1 MALEKPCSA
10 TKMAISLRSELVL
23 TGPNLARTPL
33 WNEHKTLGGKLV
45 PFAGFEMPVQ
55 YKTGALKEYNAVR
68 QGAAGLFDIT
78 HMGQVRV
85 TGSDSLAFLQYVTS
99 NDVAK
104 LVNGQVQYSALLNE
118 QGTFI
123 DDITTYKISDT
134 EYYLC
139 INAANRSRDVKHLQA
154 EASAFNVT
162 VTDESDATTLLA
174 LQGAKAQAALQPLV
188 DIDLESIGYYRF
200 AGAEMNGV
208 QGIISRTGYTGE
220 DGFEVYIPNTIAV
233 RIWRQLLQNGAEP
246 IGLAARDM
254 LRTEMGYALYGHE
267 ISDAV
272 TPVEARLMWITKL
285 DKGDFIGKA
294 AVQARK
300 EAGPRQRLI
309 ALKLTGRGIPR
320 EHYQVFVDGAPSG
333 EITSGMF
340 SPMAGGVALA
350 YVKPE
355 HTESGDLSV
364 VIRGKQVAAERTT
377 LPFVRSNVR
386 R

>member
-1 MALEKPCSA
+1 M
-10 TKMAISLRSELVL
+10 TVL
-23 TGPNLARTPL
+23 QKTPL
-33 WNEHKTLGGKLV
+33 FNEHVTLGGKLV

-55 YKTGALKEYNAVR
+55 YKAGALKEYTAVR
-68 QGAAGLFDIT
+68 EGAAGLFDIS
-78 HMGQVRV
+78 HMGQVRI
-85 TGSDSLAFLQYVTS
+85 TGSDSMAFLQYVTS

-104 LVNGQVQYSALLNE
+104 LVDGQVQYSALLNE
-118 QGTFI
+118 QGAFI

-139 INAANRSRDVKHLQA
+139 INAANRFKDVAHLQSEVA
-154 EASAFNVT
+154 AFDVT
-162 VTDESDATTLLA
+162 VADESDDTTLLA
-174 LQGAKAQAALQPLV
+174 LQGAKAQAILQPLV
-188 DIDLESIGYYRF
+188 NIDLDSIGYYRF
-200 AGAEMNGV
+200 ASAEVKGD
-208 QGIISRTGYTGE
+208 QGIVSRTGYTGE
-220 DGFEVYIPNTIAV
+220 DGFEVYIPNAIAV
-233 RIWRQLLQNGAEP
+233 DVWRQLLQNGAEP

-267 ISDAV
+267 ISEAV

-285 DKGDFIGKA
+285 NKGDFIGRA
-294 AVQARK
+294 AVTARRA
-300 EAGPRQRLI
+300 AGPRQRLI

-320 EHYQVFVDGAPSG
+320 EHYQVLVDGAPSG

-355 HTESGDLSV
+355 HADAGELSV
-364 VIRGKQVAAERTT
+364 LIRGKPVAAERTT

-386 R
+386 K

>member
-1 MALEKPCSA
+1 M
-10 TKMAISLRSELVL
+10 TD
-23 TGPNLARTPL
+23 LAHTPL
-33 WNEHKTLGGKLV
+33 WDEHIALGGKLV

-55 YKTGALKEYNAVR
+55 YKAGALKEYQTVR
-68 QGAAGLFDIT
+68 TGEAGLFDIS
-78 HMGQVRV
+78 HMGQVRISG
-85 TGSDSLAFLQYVTS
+85 TDSLAFLQYVTT
-99 NDVAK
+99 NDVSK
-104 LVNGQVQYSALLNE
+104 LVHGQVQYSALLNE

-123 DDITTYKISDT
+123 DDITIYKISDT

-139 INAANRSRDVKHLQA
+139 INASNRFKDVAHLQA
-154 EASAFNVT
+154 EAIHFNVT
-162 VTDESDATTLLA
+162 VADESDATTLLA
-174 LQGAKAQAALQPLV
+174 LQGAKAQATLQPLV

-200 AGAEMNGV
+200 AQTEVNGV

-220 DGFEVYIPNTIAV
+220 DGFEIYIPNSIAV
-233 RIWRQLLQNGAEP
+233 DVWRRLLNNGAEP

-285 DKGDFIGKA
+285 DKSDFIGKA

-300 EAGPRQRLI
+300 MAGKKLRLI

-320 EHYQVFVDGAPSG
+320 EHYQVLVDGVPSG

-355 HTESGDLSV
+355 HADTGGLSV
-364 VIRGKQVAAERTT
+364 VIRGKAVPAERTT
-377 LPFVRSNVR
+377 TPFVCSNVR
-386 R
+386 K

>member
-1 MALEKPCSA
+1 M
-10 TKMAISLRSELVL
+10 
-23 TGPNLARTPL
+23 TGLQKTPL
-33 WNEHKTLGGKLV
+33 YDEHVALGGKMV

-55 YKTGALKEYNAVR
+55 YKNGALKEYTFVR
-68 QGAAGLFDIT
+68 EGGAGLFDIT

-85 TGSDSLAFLQYVTS
+85 TGAGALAFLQYVTT
-99 NDVAK
+99 NDVSN
-104 LVNGQVQYSALLNE
+104 LIEGQVQYSALLNE
-118 QGTFI
+118 AGTFI

-139 INAANRSRDVKHLQA
+139 INAANRHKDVAHLQA
-154 EASAFNVT
+154 HAERFDACT
-162 VTDESDATTLLA
+162 VDESDDTTLLA
-174 LQGAKAQAALQPLV
+174 LQGAAAQAALQPLV
-188 DIDLESIGYYRF
+188 DTDLESIGYYKF
-200 AGAEMNGV
+200 ARVNVHGTP
-208 QGIISRTGYTGE
+208 GIVSRTGYTGE
-220 DGFEVYIPNTIAV
+220 DGFEIYIPNSIAV
-233 RIWRQLLQNGAEP
+233 DVWTQLLAGGAEP

-272 TPVEARLMWITKL
+272 TPVEAKLMWITKL
-285 DKGDFIGKA
+285 DKGDFIGKQ
-294 AVQARK
+294 AVADRK
-300 EAGPRQRLI
+300 AAGPQKRLI

-320 EHYQVFVDGAPSG
+320 EHYAVFVDGEKSG
-333 EITSGMF
+333 EITSGMH

-355 HTESGDLSV
+355 HAESGELSV
-364 VIRGKQVAAERTT
+364 EIRGKQVAAERTT

>member
-1 MALEKPCSA
+1 M
-10 TKMAISLRSELVL
+10 T
-23 TGPNLARTPL
+23 NLLKTPL
-33 WNEHKTLGGKLV
+33 FDAHVALGGKMV

-55 YKTGALKEYNAVR
+55 YKSGALKEYTFVR
-68 QGAAGLFDIT
+68 EGGAGLFDIT

-85 TGSDSLAFLQYVTS
+85 TGSGALAFLQFVTT
-99 NDVAK
+99 NDVSK
-104 LVNGQVQYSALLNE
+104 LTRGQVHYSALLNE
-118 QGTFI
+118 AGTFI
-123 DDITTYKISDT
+123 DDITTYKINDT

-139 INAANRSRDVKHLQA
+139 INAANRHKDVAHLQA
-154 EASAFNVT
+154 QAEHFDVC
-162 VTDESDATTLLA
+162 VVDESDDTTLLA
-174 LQGAKAQAALQPLV
+174 LQGTAAQAALQPLV
-188 DIDLESIGYYRF
+188 DADLESIGYYKF
-200 AGAEMNGV
+200 AQVQVNGTA
-208 QGIISRTGYTGE
+208 GIVSRTGYTGE
-220 DGFEVYIPNTIAV
+220 DGFEIYIPNSMASEV
-233 RIWRQLLQNGAEP
+233 WSQLLENGAEP

-285 DKGDFIGKA
+285 DKGDFIGKQ
-294 AVQARK
+294 AVVDRK
-300 EAGPRQRLI
+300 ADGPKQRLI

-320 EHYQVFVDGAPSG
+320 EHYQVFVDGEPSG
-333 EITSGMF
+333 EITSGMH

-355 HTESGDLSV
+355 HAQTGDLSV
-364 VIRGKQVAAERTT
+364 EIRGKQVAAERTT

>member
-1 MALEKPCSA
+1 M
-10 TKMAISLRSELVL
+10 TD
-23 TGPNLARTPL
+23 LARTPL
-33 WNEHKTLGGKLV
+33 WEEHKTLGGKLV

-55 YKTGALKEYNAVR
+55 YKAGALKEYHAVR
-68 QGAAGLFDIT
+68 EGTAGLFDIT

-85 TGSDSLAFLQYVTS
+85 TGPDSLAFLQYVTS
-99 NDVAK
+99 NDVSK
-104 LVNGQVQYSALLNE
+104 LVHGQVHYSALLNE

-139 INAANRSRDVKHLQA
+139 INAANRFKDVKHLHA
-154 EASAFNVT
+154 EATAFNVT
-162 VTDESDATTLLA
+162 VADESDFTTLLA
-174 LQGAKAQAALQPLV
+174 LQGARAQAALQPIV
-188 DIDLESIGYYRF
+188 NIDLESIAYYRF
-200 AGAEMNGV
+200 ASVEINGV
-208 QGIISRTGYTGE
+208 QSIVSRTGYTGE
-220 DGFEVYIPNTIAV
+220 DGFEVYIPNTVAV
-233 RIWRQLLQNGAEP
+233 GVWRQLLKNGAEP

-272 TPVEARLMWITKL
+272 TPVEAKLMWITKL

-300 EAGPRQRLI
+300 SAGPRQRLI

-320 EHYQVFVDGAPSG
+320 EHYQVLVDGAESG

-340 SPMAGGVALA
+340 SPIAGGVALA

-355 HTESGDLSV
+355 HAELGALSV

>member
-1 MALEKPCSA
+1 MSE
-10 TKMAISLRSELVL
+10 TK
-23 TGPNLARTPL
+23 LARTPL
-33 WNEHKTLGGKLV
+33 WAEHIALGGKLV

-55 YKTGALKEYNAVR
+55 YKAGALKEYSAVR
-68 QGAAGLFDIT
+68 EGTAGLFDIT
-78 HMGQVRV
+78 HMGQVRIS
-85 TGSDSLAFLQYVTS
+85 GADSLAYLQYVSS
-99 NDVAK
+99 NDVSK

-134 EYYLC
+134 EYFLC
-139 INAANRSRDVKHLQA
+139 INAANRFKDVKHLQT
-154 EASAFNVT
+154 EAASFNVT
-162 VTDESDATTLLA
+162 VVDESDATTLLA
-174 LQGAKAQAALQPLV
+174 LQGAKAQTALQPLV

-200 AGAEMNGV
+200 ANAEMDGV
-208 QGIISRTGYTGE
+208 QGIVSRTGYTGE
-220 DGFEVYIPNTIAV
+220 DGFEVYIPNSIAV
-233 RIWRQLLQNGAEP
+233 GTWQQLLKNGAEP

-267 ISDAV
+267 ISDDV
-272 TPVEARLMWITKL
+272 TPLEAKLMWITKL

-300 EAGPRQRLI
+300 SAGPKQRLI
-309 ALKLTGRGIPR
+309 ALKLTSRGIPR
-320 EHYQVFVDGAPSG
+320 EHYQVLVDGAESG
-333 EITSGMF
+333 EITSGMY

-355 HTESGDLSV
+355 HAESGDLSV
-364 VIRGKQVAAERTT
+364 VIRGKQVAAERTI